1 MDAGMFLRCGGSV
14 EAAEETSNP
23 RLDQSIKCLSSDELQ
38 DRKLVSRCESECE
51 SKG

>member
-1 MDAGMFLRCGGSV
+1 MFLRCGGSV
-14 EAAEETSNP
+14 EATEETSTP
-23 RLDQSIKCLSSDELQ
+23 RQGQSVGCLSSDELQ